1 MYMCRSIFLLQ
12 VLIVL
17 MYVNGSYSSMYIKSQ
32 SVRKQAK
39 NNEKSRFSEEMASS
53 DGVSTGLVVNI
64 SKPIENP
71 AKSSKKGKKDKKD
84 LKDNET
90 AKEKKGGKKQKA
102 ITESDDEVIKAKAED
117 EYSDALSEQKPSK
130 SISDFISDFF
140 SIRWV
145 QIALISTSAGIA
157 LCILIFLMFSY
168 VSGYIN
174 ERNNRKR
181 YSEALKPAY
190 TSDGNQKDALQAAIN
205 M

>member
-17 MYVNGSYSSMYIKSQ
+17 ICVNGSYSSMYIKSH

-53 DGVSTGLVVNI
+53 DGVSTGLVVSI

-71 AKSSKKGKKDKKD
+71 EKPSKKGKKDKKD
-84 LKDNET
+84 KET
-90 AKEKKGGKKQKA
+90 AKDKKGSKKQKA
-102 ITESDDEVIKAKAED
+102 ISESDDEVIKAKAED
-117 EYSDALSEQKPSK
+117 EYSDAASEQKPSK

-145 QIALISTSAGIA
+145 QIALISTCAGIA